1 VEKLAKS
8 KLIIII
14 VFTLIFTYQLNAQI
28 PEMINIPSGSFIMG
42 ADSLG
47 FTEHEVTLTNNFE
60 MAKYETTV
68 SEYCDM
74 LNFALSQNEL
84 LILPNESIL
93 NLNGGQQELLDLDS
107 GSCLIEFIDNAFNV
121 LDGAEQL
128 PIVEVT
134 WFGAAFYCNMLSR
147 MNGENELYDL
157 QIWDCSIYSE
167 SGFRLPTE
175 AEWEYTARYN
185 DGRIYPWGDEPPD
198 STRVNCF
205 DFGVAS
211 LAEVGSYS
219 PLGDSQLGLC
229 EMSGNVWEWCNDWF
243 DEYSNESQIDPIG
256 PQTGI
261 RKVIRGAGWFSP
273 ADQLPAANRSRNY
286 QDHSYY
292 DFGFRIVKYSMPSS
306 TEPELENS
314 YQSFIYPNPWIIN
327 SNVDIKFSLS
337 SGPINKVEVYTI
349 KGQKIRSIEA
359 DANIASWDGKDKSG
373 KKIASGIY
381 LCKIFSNSKKIT
393 SKKLLV
399 LR

>member
-1 VEKLAKS
+1 MIKIKS
-8 KLIIII
+8 ILIQIIIL
-14 VFTLIFTYQLNAQI
+14 VFFCQLKAQI
-28 PEMINIPSGSFIMG
+28 PQMINIPSGNFAMG
-42 ADSLG
+42 SDSLG
-47 FTEHEVTLTNNFE
+47 FAEHEVTITYDFE
-60 MAKYETTV
+60 MGKYETTT
-68 SEYCDM
+68 SKYCEM

-93 NLNGGQQELLDLDS
+93 NLNGDQQELLDLDS
-107 GSCLIEFIDNAFNV
+107 GSCQIEFVDNAFNV
-121 LDGAEQL
+121 LDGTEQL

-147 MNGENELYDL
+147 MNGGNELYNL
-157 QIWDCSIYSE
+157 QNWDCATYSE

-185 DGRIYPWGDEPPD
+185 DGRIYPWGNEPPD

-205 DFGVAS
+205 DFGVAG

-229 EMSGNVWEWCNDWF
+229 EMNGNVWEWCNDWF
-243 DEYSNESQIDPIG
+243 GEYSDEPQIDPIG

-273 ADQLPAANRSRNY
+273 TDQLPAANRSRNY

-292 DFGFRIVKYSMPSS
+292 DFGFRIVNFSMPSS

-314 YQSFIYPNPWIIN
+314 YHSFIYPNPWIIN
-327 SNVDIKFSLS
+327 SNVDIKFSLN
-337 SGPINKVEVYTI
+337 SGSINKVEIYTI